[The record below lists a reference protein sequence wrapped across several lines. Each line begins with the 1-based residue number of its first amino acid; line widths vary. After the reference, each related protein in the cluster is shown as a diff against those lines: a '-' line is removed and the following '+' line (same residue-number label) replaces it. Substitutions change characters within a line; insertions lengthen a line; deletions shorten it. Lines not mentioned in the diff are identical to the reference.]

1 VCLSS
6 SLGGCFES
14 YLLQPVSPN
23 PRSAFSMYLHI
34 GDNVQFQ
41 FGGMGDT
48 FPHTLSRFIKKK
60 NYYFACS
67 CCLEILVDLRI
78 MS

>member
-14 YLLQPVSPN
+14 HLLQPVSPN
-23 PRSAFSMYLHI
+23 PRSALSMYLHI
-34 GDNVQFQ
+34 RDNVQFQ

-60 NYYFACS
+60 II
-67 CCLEILVDLRI
+67 ILHVHVVLKSWLI
-78 MS
+78 